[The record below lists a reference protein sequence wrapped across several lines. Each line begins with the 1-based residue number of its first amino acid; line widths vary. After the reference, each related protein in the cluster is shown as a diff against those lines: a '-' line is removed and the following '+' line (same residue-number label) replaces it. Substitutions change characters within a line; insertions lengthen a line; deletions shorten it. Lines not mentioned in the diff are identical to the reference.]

1 MRLGKFNFH
10 LIVCRCALHFPKL
23 LWQPEKAEKVCVRV
37 EWCVACRSRDSTA
50 SKLVFPAWLFLQL
63 ALRSVGAQTE
73 SLQLT
78 AAACGFAPP
87 TPVQHPP
94 QPSPSSRTN
103 RSACVWALH
112 WFYGLAHFNI
122 TTFCCVFWLR
132 LTMRQMQSFCCLSGC
147 GFPLWPSSS
156 RKMHH
161 QRTYIIPHSYVCV
174 HK

>member
-23 LWQPEKAEKVCVRV
+23 LWQLEKAEKVCVRV

-50 SKLVFPAWLFLQL
+50 SQLVFPAWLFLQL
-63 ALRSVGAQTE
+63 ALRSAVDSGCVRLCTTH
-73 SLQLT
+73 SS
-78 AAACGFAPP
+78 APP
-87 TPVQHPP
+87 PP
-94 QPSPSSRTN
+94 PNPPTPSSRTN

-112 WFYGLAHFNI
+112 WFYGLAHFII